1 MKADFLQKETT
12 QQEETSRPKETTRRE
27 MLRDSA
33 TLAGSA
39 FLAQLFPGS
48 LMRASAAVY
57 GQQAAAPAVDR
68 VGNLR
73 AQMGAAP
80 IQAQKLTD
88 NLTLLVG
95 PGGNVVVLNGPDGK
109 FVVDTFLSPA
119 WPKLKATLDGL
130 GNVPVKL
137 VIDTHWHFDHTDN
150 NAPLH
155 AAGAT
160 ILAHENTKKRMS
172 EPHDLPIMGLHFPA
186 SPADALPQQTFAA
199 SHKLQANGETLAL
212 QHFAPAH
219 TDTDIYI
226 HFQKANVI
234 HMGDTFFNHRY
245 PFIDAG
251 TDGKINGMIA
261 AADRILRLADKDTKI
276 VPGHGPLGN
285 KADLT
290 QFRDMLVTARDRVQK
305 LKSAGKSAQEAVAA
319 KPFADLE
326 AAWGKGSL
334 SGDIFVQ
341 VVYLT
346 L

>member
-1 MKADFLQKETT
+1 MNSDIFQK
-12 QQEETSRPKETTRRE
+12 QTTRRE
-27 MLRDSA
+27 MLRGSA

-48 LMRASAAVY
+48 LLRASVLGHA
-57 GQQAAAPAVDR
+57 QQAPAPAADPAAAA
-68 VGNLR
+68 R
-73 AQMGAAP
+73 ARMGATP
-80 IQAQKLTD
+80 IQAQKLAD
-88 NLTLLVG
+88 NLTLLSG

-109 FVVDTFLSPA
+109 FVVDTFVSPA
-119 WPKLKATLDGL
+119 WPKLKETLDGL
-130 GNVPVKL
+130 GNAPLKF

-150 NAPLH
+150 NSAFH

-172 EPHDLPIMGLHFPA
+172 APQDIPVFNLHFPA

-212 QHFAPAH
+212 QYFAPAH

-226 HFQKANVI
+226 HFEKANVI
-234 HMGDTFFNHRY
+234 HLGDTFFNGLY

-251 TDGKINGMIA
+251 TGGKLNGMIA
-261 AADRILRLADKDTKI
+261 AADKILPLANNDTKI

-290 QFRDMLVTARDRVQK
+290 KYRDMLVTARDRVQK
-305 LKSAGKSAQEAVAA
+305 LKSAGKSVEEAVAT
-319 KPFADLE
+319 KPLADLD
-326 AAWGKGSL
+326 ADWGKGML
-334 SGDIFVQ
+334 SSDLFIQ
-341 VVYLT
+341 VIYLT